1 MSFDVFDLFE
11 GVINTLDYADSASP
25 KNKIKKILFYLTI
38 IILMFIFYFWLQ
50 HIKEPFGFIQCS
62 VLLVVSFIFALL
74 SLSLVMGICYLFIK
88 LIKIIF

>member
-11 GVINTLDYADSASP
+11 GVLNTLDYADSASP

-38 IILMFIFYFWLQ
+38 VILTFTFYFWLQ
-50 HIKEPFGFIQCS
+50 RVKEPFGFIEYS
-62 VLLVVSFIFALL
+62 VLLVISFIFASL
-74 SLSLVMGICYLFIK
+74 SLSLVIGICYLFIK